1 MLSPVKSSQVK
12 SSQVKSSQDERGE
25 KIRRE
30 ERSGT
35 WYANSV
41 PSSTYMPMLR
51 SLTLDFGSEG
61 RGVRGRR
68 EGRGQGRER
77 EMRRRVKGNETTG
90 REQGIMRVIETMQ

>member
-1 MLSPVKSSQVK
+1 MQFMLSQVK
-12 SSQVKSSQDERGE
+12 STRERRE
-25 KIRRE
+25 DKKRRE

-90 REQGIMRVIETMQ
+90 REQDIMRVIETMQ